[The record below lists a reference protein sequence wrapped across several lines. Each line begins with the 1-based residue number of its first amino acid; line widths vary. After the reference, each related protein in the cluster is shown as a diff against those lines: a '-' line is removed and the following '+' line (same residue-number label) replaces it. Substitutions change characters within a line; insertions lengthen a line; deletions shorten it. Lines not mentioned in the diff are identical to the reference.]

1 MWVVEVNVLGR
12 RFSYGVA
19 NRRRT
24 LPGTA
29 RVTQWRDRMQ
39 RQSGAAA

>member
-12 RFSYGVA
+12 RFSWTVDG
-19 NRRRT
+19 RRRP
-24 LPGTA
+24 LPGTTQVA
-29 RVTQWRDRMQ
+29 QWRDRIH